1 MNWKQRI
8 VQKHIENEFETGSV
22 VITEDGPESLRAADR
37 YGDSLVFWLDDET
50 GLVYD
55 EAHFPEFY
63 ASWREKATKSGATSG
78 VESTPETAPAVAYAP
93 EDYDPCTEI
102 ADPFTYGPGFDN
114 GSFVL
119 CPDCGAMVR
128 SGYGAFVSEAAA
140 DQYAREHC
148 PKCAAAAKVA
158 RAAHLAEHERFWRE
172 RKRFLKDLETVV
184 KKAQPA
190 VQRLAF
196 EDLGGPQEAVLILYK
211 DRGIKVWTA
220 SSSPLYIAKS
230 VMEALPD

>member
-1 MNWKQRI
+1 MNWKQRL
-8 VQKHIENEFETGSV
+8 VLQHIENEFETGSV
-22 VITEDGPESLRAADR
+22 VIAEDGPESLRATDR
-37 YGDSLVFWLDDET
+37 YGDSLVFWLDNET

-63 ASWREKATKSGATSG
+63 AAWREKATQSGAVHG
-78 VESTPETAPAVAYAP
+78 VETTSAPSPAVECAP
-93 EDYDPCTEI
+93 DDYDPCIEI
-102 ADPFTYGPGFDN
+102 PDPFAYGAGFDT
-114 GSFVL
+114 GAFVL
-119 CPDCGAMVR
+119 CPDCGAMVQ
-128 SGYGAFVSEAAA
+128 SGYSAFTDKAAA

-148 PKCAAAAKVA
+148 PKCAAAAKVV
-158 RAAHLAEHERFWRE
+158 RAAHLTERERFLR
-172 RKRFLKDLETVV
+172 DLETVV

-211 DRGIKVWTA
+211 ARGIKVWTA